1 MAKKVV
7 IVGGVAGGATTA
19 ARLRRL
25 DEQTEIV
32 MAERGEYISFANC
45 GLPYYIGGAIQ
56 ERDALLVQT
65 VEGMSKKFNM
75 DIRNLSEVTRI
86 DRERKVVEI
95 KNLKIGETY
104 EESYDVLVLSPGAS
118 PIKPPIPGINEAEA
132 LFTLR
137 NIPDTD
143 KIKAY
148 VDEQLPKKAT
158 VIGGGFIGVE
168 MAENLWERGV
178 EVTLVEM
185 ADQIM
190 APIDFEMASIL
201 HQHLREKGV
210 NLVLEDGVKSFE
222 NNGKIINLNSGKQ
235 IDTDLVILAIGVAP
249 ENKLAKEA
257 GLELGLRG
265 AIRVNERLQTADES
279 IYAIGDAIEVKD
291 YINGQATHIPLAWP
305 ANRQGRIVADHI
317 NGIDSKYQ
325 GTLGT
330 SIAKVFDMTVAAT
343 GNNEKTL
350 KRLGISY
357 DVVHVH
363 PSSHAGYYPGAFPIA
378 LKLIFDRETGKIFG
392 AQAVSYDGAD
402 KRIDVLATAIK
413 GGMTIFDLPDLE
425 LAYAPPYSSA
435 KDPVNMAGYA
445 AKNIAEG
452 LVETVQWHE
461 INDILADGGY
471 LIDVREP
478 IERDMGMIEGSVNI
492 PLGELRDRLDEIPTK
507 EVYVYCQVG
516 LRGYL
521 ASRILIQAGFKVCNL
536 DGGYKTYSCVFE
548 PDASENCGTPISD
561 NGVAQRNHAMEEI
574 AAGAAQSSVGL
585 AVEAAP
591 VAQAPTAPAPAPAPA
606 PASAVEAAPPTVKT
620 TLDACGLSCP
630 GPIMKVYK
638 TIGEMQDGEVMEVHA
653 TDPGFAKDIKA
664 WCEKTGNKLIS
675 NKFEDKKF
683 KAQIMKGNVVV
694 PMNTMAAPV
703 EVPTAAPAKNGAT
716 MVVFSGDLDKAIAT
730 FIIASGAAAM
740 GKEVTLFF
748 TFWGLNILKRS
759 DAPAT
764 EKDMMAKMFSMMMPK
779 GANDLP
785 LSKMNMGGMGSKMIK
800 TVMAN
805 KNVDSLET
813 LMKNAMDAGV
823 KLVACGMS
831 MDIMGIA
838 KEELIDGVEIG
849 GVASYLGDAE
859 DSGLN
864 LFI

>member
-1 MAKKVV
+1 MAKKVI

-25 DEQTEIV
+25 DENTEIV
-32 MAERGEYISFANC
+32 MIERGEYISFANC

-75 DIRNLSEVTRI
+75 DIRNLSEATRI
-86 DRERKVVEI
+86 DRERKTVEI
-95 KNLKIGETY
+95 KNLKTGETY

-132 LFTLR
+132 LYTLR

-143 KIKAY
+143 KIKEY
-148 VDEQLPKKAT
+148 VDVQKPKKAT

-222 NNGKIINLNSGKQ
+222 QNGKLINLNSGKQ
-235 IDTDLVILAIGVAP
+235 IETDLVILAIGVAP

-279 IYAIGDAIEVKD
+279 IYAIADAIEVKD

-350 KRLGISY
+350 KRLGITY

-378 LKLIFDRETGKIFG
+378 LKLIFDRESGKIFG

-445 AKNIAEG
+445 AKNLAEG

-461 INDILADGGY
+461 INDILANGGY

-492 PLGELRDRLDEIPTK
+492 PLGELRERLGEIP
-507 EVYVYCQVG
+507 VGQDIYVYCQVG

-521 ASRILIQAGFKVCNL
+521 ATRILMQAGFKVKNL
-536 DGGYKTYSCVFE
+536 DGGYKTYSCVYE

-561 NGVAQRNHAMEEI
+561 NGVAQRKAMEEI
-574 AAGAAQSSVGL
+574 AAGAEEASVGL
-585 AVEAAP
+585 ANVDVVAA
-591 VAQAPTAPAPAPAPA
+591 VAAGEPAT
-606 PASAVEAAPPTVKT
+606 PPTVKT

-638 TIGEMQDGEVMEVHA
+638 TIGDMQDGEMLEIHA

-664 WCEKTGNKLIS
+664 WCDKTGNRLVS

-694 PMNTMAAPV
+694 PVNPVAAPA
-703 EVPTAAPAKNGAT
+703 EVPTGIPAKNGAT

-759 DAPAT
+759 DAPSA

-785 LSKMNMGGMGSKMIK
+785 LSKMNMGGMGAKMIK

-805 KNVDSLET
+805 KNVDRLET

-831 MDIMGIA
+831 MDIMGIK

-849 GVASYLGDAE
+849 GVAAYLGDAE

>member
-25 DEQTEIV
+25 DEKTEIV
-32 MAERGEYISFANC
+32 MIERGEYISFANC

-86 DRERKVVEI
+86 DRERKTVEI
-95 KNLKIGETY
+95 KNLKTGETY

-118 PIKPPIPGINEAEA
+118 PIKPPVPGINEAEA
-132 LFTLR
+132 LYTLR

-143 KIKAY
+143 KIKEY
-148 VDEQLPKKAT
+148 VDVQKPKKAT

-222 NNGKIINLNSGKQ
+222 QNGKLINLNSGKQ
-235 IDTDLVILAIGVAP
+235 IETDLVILAIGVAP

-378 LKLIFDRETGKIFG
+378 LKLIFDRVTGKIFG

-445 AKNIAEG
+445 AKNLAEG

-461 INDILADGGY
+461 INDILANGGY

-492 PLGELRDRLDEIPTK
+492 PLGELRERLGEIP
-507 EVYVYCQVG
+507 VGQDIYVYCQVG

-521 ASRILIQAGFKVCNL
+521 ATRILMQAGFKVKNL

-561 NGVAQRNHAMEEI
+561 NGIAQRKAMEEI
-574 AAGAAQSSVGL
+574 GAGTAEASVGL
-585 AVEAAP
+585 ANADVAA
-591 VAQAPTAPAPAPAPA
+591 AAGEPATPPA
-606 PASAVEAAPPTVKT
+606 VKT

-638 TIGEMQDGEVMEVHA
+638 TIGDMQDGEVLEIHA

-664 WCEKTGNKLIS
+664 WCDKTGNRLVT

-694 PMNTMAAPV
+694 PVNAVAAPA
-703 EVPTAAPAKNGAT
+703 EVPTGIPAPAPAKNGAT

-730 FIIASGAAAM
+730 FIIASGATAM

-759 DAPAT
+759 DAPSA

-785 LSKMNMGGMGSKMIK
+785 LSKMNMGGMGAKMIK

-813 LMKNAMDAGV
+813 LMKNAMEAGV

-831 MDIMGIA
+831 MDIMGIK

-849 GVASYLGDAE
+849 GVAAYLGDAE

>member
-1 MAKKVV
+1 MAKKVI

-25 DEQTEIV
+25 DENTEIL
-32 MAERGEYISFANC
+32 MIERGEYISFANC

-75 DIRNLSEVTRI
+75 DIRNLSEVTSI
-86 DRERKVVEI
+86 DRERKTVEI
-95 KNLKIGETY
+95 KNLKTGETY

-118 PIKPPIPGINEAEA
+118 PIKPPISGINEAEA
-132 LFTLR
+132 LYTLR

-148 VDEQLPKKAT
+148 VDEQKPKKAI

-210 NLVLEDGVKSFE
+210 NLIIEDGVKSFE
-222 NNGKIINLNSGKQ
+222 QNGKLINLNSGKQ
-235 IDTDLVILAIGVAP
+235 IETDLVILAIGVTP

-378 LKLIFDRETGKIFG
+378 LKLIFGRVTGKIFG

-435 KDPVNMAGYA
+435 KDPINMAGYA
-445 AKNIAEG
+445 AKNLAEG

-461 INDILADGGY
+461 INDILANGGY

-492 PLGELRDRLDEIPTK
+492 PLGELRERLGEIP
-507 EVYVYCQVG
+507 VGQDIYVYCQVG

-521 ASRILIQAGFKVCNL
+521 ATRILMQAGFKVRNL

-561 NGVAQRNHAMEEI
+561 NGIAQRKAMEEI
-574 AAGAAQSSVGL
+574 GAGTAEASVGL
-585 AVEAAP
+585 ANADV
-591 VAQAPTAPAPAPAPA
+591 
-606 PASAVEAAPPTVKT
+606 ASAVADVEPAIPPTVKT

-638 TIGEMQDGEVMEVHA
+638 TIGDMQDGEVLEIHA

-664 WCEKTGNKLIS
+664 WCDKTGNRLVS

-694 PMNTMAAPV
+694 PVNAVAAPAV
-703 EVPTAAPAKNGAT
+703 VPTGIPAAAPAKNGAT

-759 DAPAT
+759 DAPSA

-785 LSKMNMGGMGSKMIK
+785 LSKMNMGGMGAKMIK

-813 LMKNAMDAGV
+813 LMKNAMEAGV

-831 MDIMGIA
+831 MDIMGIK

-849 GVASYLGDAE
+849 GVAAYLGDAE
-859 DSGLN
+859 DAGLN

>member
-32 MAERGEYISFANC
+32 MIERGEYISFANC

-95 KNLKIGETY
+95 KNLKTGETY

-148 VDEQLPKKAT
+148 VDEQQPKKAT

-210 NLVLEDGVKSFE
+210 KLVLEDGVKSFE
-222 NNGKIINLNSGKQ
+222 KNGKVINLNSGKQ

-378 LKLIFDRETGKIFG
+378 LKLIFDRETGRIFG

-521 ASRILIQAGFKVCNL
+521 ATRILMQAGFKVRNL
-536 DGGYKTYSCVFE
+536 DGGYKTYSCVYE

-561 NGVAQRNHAMEEI
+561 NGVAQHNAAMEEI
-574 AAGAAQSSVGL
+574 AAGAAQSSAGL
-585 AVEAAP
+585 AIEAAP
-591 VAQAPTAPAPAPAPA
+591 VAQAPAAPA
-606 PASAVEAAPPTVKT
+606 VTAAPPTVKT

-638 TIGEMQDGEVMEVHA
+638 TIGDMQDGEVMEVHA

-748 TFWGLNILKRS
+748 TFWGLNILKRN
-759 DAPAT
+759 DAPST
-764 EKDMMAKMFSMMMPK
+764 EKDMLAKMFSMMMPK

-849 GVASYLGDAE
+849 GVAAYLGDAE

>member
-32 MAERGEYISFANC
+32 MIERGEYISFANC

-95 KNLKIGETY
+95 KNLKTGETY

-148 VDEQLPKKAT
+148 VDEQQPKKAT

-190 APIDFEMASIL
+190 APIDFELASIL

-210 NLVLEDGVKSFE
+210 KLVLEDGVKSFE
-222 NNGKIINLNSGKQ
+222 KNGKVINLNSGKQ

-317 NGIDSKYQ
+317 NGIDSKYHD
-325 GTLGT
+325 TLGT

-378 LKLIFDRETGKIFG
+378 LKLIFDRETGRIFG

-507 EVYVYCQVG
+507 EMYVYCQVG

-521 ASRILIQAGFKVCNL
+521 ATRILMQAGFKVRNL

-561 NGVAQRNHAMEEI
+561 NGVAQRNAAMEEI

-585 AVEAAP
+585 AVETAP
-591 VAQAPTAPAPAPAPA
+591 VAQAPVSPA
-606 PASAVEAAPPTVKT
+606 VTAAPPTVKT

-630 GPIMKVYK
+630 GPVMKVFK
-638 TIGEMQDGEVMEVHA
+638 TIGDMQDGEVMEVHA

-703 EVPTAAPAKNGAT
+703 GVPTGVPTAAPAKNGAT

-748 TFWGLNILKRS
+748 TFWGLNILKRN
-759 DAPAT
+759 DAPST

-849 GVASYLGDAE
+849 GVAAYLGDAE

>member
-32 MAERGEYISFANC
+32 MIERGEYISFANC

-95 KNLKIGETY
+95 KNLKTGETY
-104 EESYDVLVLSPGAS
+104 EENYDVLVLSPGAS

-148 VDEQLPKKAT
+148 VDEQQPKKAT

-222 NNGKIINLNSGKQ
+222 KNGKLINLNSGKQ

-249 ENKLAKEA
+249 ENKLAKDS

-305 ANRQGRIVADHI
+305 ANRQGRIVADNI

-492 PLGELRDRLDEIPTK
+492 PLGELRDRLGEIPTK

-521 ASRILIQAGFKVCNL
+521 ATRILMQAGFKVKNL
-536 DGGYKTYSCVFE
+536 DGGYKTYSCVYE

-561 NGVAQRNHAMEEI
+561 NGVAQHNAAMEEI

-591 VAQAPTAPAPAPAPA
+591 VAQANAAPI
-606 PASAVEAAPPTVKT
+606 APPTVKT

-638 TIGEMQDGEVMEVHA
+638 TIGDMQDGEVMEVHA

-694 PMNTMAAPV
+694 PMNTMVAPV
-703 EVPTAAPAKNGAT
+703 EVPTGVPTAAPAKNGAT

-748 TFWGLNILKRS
+748 TFWGLNILKRN
-759 DAPAT
+759 DAPST

-849 GVASYLGDAE
+849 GVAAYLGDAE

>member
-1 MAKKVV
+1 
-7 IVGGVAGGATTA
+7 
-19 ARLRRL
+19 
-25 DEQTEIV
+25 
-32 MAERGEYISFANC
+32 
-45 GLPYYIGGAIQ
+45 
-56 ERDALLVQT
+56 
-65 VEGMSKKFNM
+65 
-75 DIRNLSEVTRI
+75 
-86 DRERKVVEI
+86 
-95 KNLKIGETY
+95 
-104 EESYDVLVLSPGAS
+104 
-118 PIKPPIPGINEAEA
+118 
-132 LFTLR
+132 
-137 NIPDTD
+137 
-143 KIKAY
+143 
-148 VDEQLPKKAT
+148 
-158 VIGGGFIGVE
+158 
-168 MAENLWERGV
+168 
-178 EVTLVEM
+178 
-185 ADQIM
+185 
-190 APIDFEMASIL
+190 MASIL

-222 NNGKIINLNSGKQ
+222 QNGKLINLNSGNQ
-235 IDTDLVILAIGVAP
+235 IETDLIILAIGVAP

-265 AIRVNERLQTADES
+265 AIKVNGRLQTADES

-445 AKNIAEG
+445 AKNLAEG

-461 INDILADGGY
+461 INDILANGGY

-478 IERDMGMIEGSVNI
+478 IERDMGMIERSVNI
-492 PLGELRDRLDEIPTK
+492 PLGELRERLDEIPRGQDIQ
-507 EVYVYCQVG
+507 VYCQVG

-521 ASRILIQAGFKVCNL
+521 ATRILMQAGFKVKNL

-548 PDASENCGTPISD
+548 ADASENCGTPISD
-561 NGVAQRNHAMEEI
+561 NGIAQRKAMEEI
-574 AAGAAQSSVGL
+574 AVRAAEASVGL

-591 VAQAPTAPAPAPAPA
+591 VAVAQAVAEP
-606 PASAVEAAPPTVKT
+606 VAPPDVTT

-638 TIGEMQDGEVMEVHA
+638 TIGDMKDGEVLEIHA

-664 WCEKTGNKLIS
+664 WCDKTGNRLVS

-683 KAQIMKGNVVV
+683 KAQIMKGNVVANV
-694 PMNTMAAPV
+694 NTVAAPA
-703 EVPTAAPAKNGAT
+703 EIPTGIPAPAPAKNGAT

-748 TFWGLNILKRS
+748 TFWGLNILKRN
-759 DAPAT
+759 DAPSS

-785 LSKMNMGGMGSKMIK
+785 LSKMNMGGMGAKMIK

-805 KNVDSLET
+805 KNVNSLEK

-831 MDIMGIA
+831 MDLMGIK

-849 GVASYLGDAE
+849 GVAAYLGDAE
-859 DSGLN
+859 DAGLN

>member
-1 MAKKVV
+1 M
-7 IVGGVAGGATTA
+7 
-19 ARLRRL
+19 
-25 DEQTEIV
+25 
-32 MAERGEYISFANC
+32 
-45 GLPYYIGGAIQ
+45 
-56 ERDALLVQT
+56 LVQT

-95 KNLKIGETY
+95 KSLKTGETY

-148 VDEQLPKKAT
+148 VDEQKPKKAT

-222 NNGKIINLNSGKQ
+222 KNGKLINLNSGKQ

-291 YINGQATHIPLAWP
+291 YINGHATHIPLAWP

-363 PSSHAGYYPGAFPIA
+363 PSSHAGYYPDAFPIA

-413 GGMTIFDLPDLE
+413 GGLTIFDLPDLE

-445 AKNIAEG
+445 AKNLAEG

-492 PLGELRDRLDEIPTK
+492 PLGELRDRLGEIPTR

-521 ASRILIQAGFKVCNL
+521 ATRILMQAGFKVKNL

-561 NGVAQRNHAMEEI
+561 NGVAQHNAAMEEI
-574 AAGAAQSSVGL
+574 AAGASQASVGL
-585 AVEAAP
+585 AVESAPVSETPAAP
-591 VAQAPTAPAPAPAPA
+591 V
-606 PASAVEAAPPTVKT
+606 APPTVKT

-638 TIGEMQDGEVMEVHA
+638 TLGDMQDGEVMEVHA

-675 NKFEDKKF
+675 IKFEDKKF

-703 EVPTAAPAKNGAT
+703 EVPTGIPTAAPAKNGAT

-759 DAPAT
+759 DAPST
-764 EKDMMAKMFSMMMPK
+764 EKDMMAKMFSLMMPK

-849 GVASYLGDAE
+849 GVAAYLGDAE

>member
-1 MAKKVV
+1 LAKKVV

-32 MAERGEYISFANC
+32 MIERGEYISFANC

-65 VEGMSKKFNM
+65 VEGMSRKFNM

-95 KNLKIGETY
+95 KNLKTGETY
-104 EESYDVLVLSPGAS
+104 EENFDVLVLSPGAS

-148 VDEQLPKKAT
+148 VDEQKPKKAT

-222 NNGKIINLNSGKQ
+222 KNGKLINLNSGKQ
-235 IDTDLVILAIGVAP
+235 IDTDLIILAIGVAP
-249 ENKLAKEA
+249 ENKLAKDA

-471 LIDVREP
+471 LIDVCEP

-492 PLGELRDRLDEIPTK
+492 PLGELRDRLGEIPTK

-521 ASRILIQAGFKVCNL
+521 ATRILMQAGFKVKNL
-536 DGGYKTYSCVFE
+536 DGGYKTYSCVYE

-561 NGVAQRNHAMEEI
+561 NGVAQRNAAMEEI
-574 AAGAAQSSVGL
+574 AASAAQSSVGL

-591 VAQAPTAPAPAPAPA
+591 VSAAPA
-606 PASAVEAAPPTVKT
+606 VEIAPPTVKT

-638 TIGEMQDGEVMEVHA
+638 TIGDMQDGEVMEVHA

-748 TFWGLNILKRS
+748 TFWGLNILKRN
-759 DAPAT
+759 DAPST

-849 GVASYLGDAE
+849 GVAAYLGDAE

>member
-32 MAERGEYISFANC
+32 MIERGEYISFANC

-95 KNLKIGETY
+95 KNLKTGETY

-148 VDEQLPKKAT
+148 VDEQQPKKAT

-210 NLVLEDGVKSFE
+210 KLVLEDGVKSFE
-222 NNGKIINLNSGKQ
+222 KNGKVINLNSGKQ

-378 LKLIFDRETGKIFG
+378 LKLIFDRETGRIFG

-492 PLGELRDRLDEIPTK
+492 PLGELRDRLGEIPTK

-521 ASRILIQAGFKVCNL
+521 ATRILMQAGFKVRNL
-536 DGGYKTYSCVFE
+536 DGGYKTYSCVYE

-561 NGVAQRNHAMEEI
+561 NGVAQRNAAMEEI

-591 VAQAPTAPAPAPAPA
+591 VAQAPAAPA
-606 PASAVEAAPPTVKT
+606 VTAAPPTVKT

-638 TIGEMQDGEVMEVHA
+638 TIGDMQDGEVMEVHA

-675 NKFEDKKF
+675 NNFEDKKF

-703 EVPTAAPAKNGAT
+703 GVPTGVPTAAPAKNGAT

-748 TFWGLNILKRS
+748 TFWGLNILKRN
-759 DAPAT
+759 DAPST

-849 GVASYLGDAE
+849 GVAAYLGDAE

>member
-32 MAERGEYISFANC
+32 MIERGEYISFANC

-86 DRERKVVEI
+86 DRERKMVEI
-95 KNLKIGETY
+95 KNLKNGETY

-118 PIKPPIPGINEAEA
+118 PIKPPIPGIHEAEA
-132 LFTLR
+132 SFTLR

-148 VDEQLPKKAT
+148 VDEQQPKKAT

-222 NNGKIINLNSGKQ
+222 KNGKIINLNSGKQ

-445 AKNIAEG
+445 AKNLAEG

-521 ASRILIQAGFKVCNL
+521 ASRILIQAGFKVRNL

-561 NGVAQRNHAMEEI
+561 NGVAQRNAAIVEI

-591 VAQAPTAPAPAPAPA
+591 FAQAPTAPASA
-606 PASAVEAAPPTVKT
+606 ASAVEAAPLTVKT

-638 TIGEMQDGEVMEVHA
+638 TIGDMQDGEVMEVHA

-694 PMNTMAAPV
+694 PLNTMAAPV
-703 EVPTAAPAKNGAT
+703 EVPTAAQAKNGAT

-849 GVASYLGDAE
+849 GVAAYLGDAE